1 MYLYIRTNTWMETI
15 IWTKKETAP
24 LAGRRSEHGRGL
36 LPAESGEGS
45 DVRHEEQAAN
55 RMVDLLSS

>member
-1 MYLYIRTNTWMETI
+1 METI

-24 LAGRRSEHGRGL
+24 LAGRRGEHGRGL